1 MKTAIFF
8 IFLLQR
14 QDKLKPQLKQLNRLI
29 EIVEENN

>member
-1 MKTAIFF
+1 MKTEIFF

-14 QDKLKPQLKQLNRLI
+14 RDKLKPQLKQLNKLI